1 MHIKEHLSVY
11 KGLPRD
17 MYALFV
23 ACIVSR
29 IGSFIVPLMTLILV
43 QKIGLSKSDAGMF
56 STIALLTQAP
66 FVILGGRLADKIGG
80 KKTIVIFNT
89 LGALVYFVCGFLKA
103 NMTMAVLL
111 VVASDLYAIAHPA
124 FNCVVTS
131 VTPQHQLKSAF
142 SLTYLG
148 VNLGFAVGPLIS
160 GLLFYKNL
168 NLLFFLDGFTT
179 LASTALILFFVRS
192 SGIQEVR
199 CTDGAAFDQ
208 KPAGNSV
215 FSFLLQNPVLLL
227 FALGFLVYN
236 FCYVQWNFLLPLQM
250 VELFSRDGARLFSTL
265 VSVNAVTCIVLTP
278 SLTSMT
284 QKLHPLKT
292 VYIGGFFYFASFLA
306 FGIAQSFLHFLL
318 SMVLMTVGEI
328 LISINTSSYV
338 ANRTPQLFIGRV
350 NSIMFMVNG
359 FGTAIGPGAMGKALT
374 LVGFPHV
381 WFIVAIVM
389 FLGAIGMT
397 FLKRFDRGSIA
408 VSAPQLP
415 PVEE

>member
-1 MHIKEHLSVY
+1 
-11 KGLPRD
+11 

-23 ACIVSR
+23 ACIINR

-43 QKIGLSKSDAGMF
+43 QKIGLSESEAGMF
-56 STIALLTQAP
+56 SSIALLSQAP
-66 FVILGGRLADKIGG
+66 FILLGGKLADKIGG
-80 KKTIVIFNT
+80 KRTIVIFNT
-89 LGALVYFVCGFLKA
+89 LGALVYFICGFLKA

-111 VVASDLYAIAHPA
+111 VVASNLYAIAHPS
-124 FNCVVTS
+124 FNCVVAS

-148 VNLGFAVGPLIS
+148 VNLGFAVGPIIS

-192 SGIQEVR
+192 AGAAQKAR
-199 CTDGAAFDQ
+199 CTDDAALDT
-208 KPAGNSV
+208 KRIGNSV
-215 FSFLLQNPVLLL
+215 LSFLLQNPVLLL

-236 FCYVQWNFLLPLQM
+236 FCYIQWNFLLPLQM
-250 VELFSRDGARLFSTL
+250 VELFSRDGAKLFSTL
-265 VSVNAVTCIVLTP
+265 VSINAVTCIVLTP

-292 VYIGGFFYFASFLA
+292 IYMGGFFYFASFLA

-318 SMVLMTVGEI
+318 SMVLMTIGEI

-350 NSIMFMVNG
+350 NSIMFMANG
-359 FGTAIGPGAMGKALT
+359 FGTAIGPGVMGKVLAF
-374 LVGFPHV
+374 VRFPHI

-389 FLGAIGMT
+389 FFGAMGMT
-397 FLKRFDRGSIA
+397 FLKRFDRERTIA
-408 VSAPQLP
+408 SAPQMP
-415 PVEE
+415 TVEGP